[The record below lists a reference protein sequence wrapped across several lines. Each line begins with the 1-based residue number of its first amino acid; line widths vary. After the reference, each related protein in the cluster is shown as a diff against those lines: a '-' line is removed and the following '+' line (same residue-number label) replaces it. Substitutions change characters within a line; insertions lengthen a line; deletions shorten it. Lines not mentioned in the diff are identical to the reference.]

1 MWRLTSQVAPATPPN
16 VILRSSPTGPPQH
29 AGVIETQ
36 PTVSGVPKYRRPN
49 DVEDMLAAQMA
60 PIELKHGWHE
70 FVLNHATNN
79 LGVDPR
85 FFKAFADHPDM
96 GLDEQTALAD
106 AYTTDMWTIEE
117 LRRVL
122 ASITTDFVEQN
133 GLTAKTGDRLPTVYK
148 ISKKQPTMIEAIKT
162 LDGSLM
168 SATEAKTYD
177 KLTSSWGPRLDM
189 LMTALNFRSSERYH
203 DVDAIRASVQ
213 ARMSD
218 MEYPTVT
225 SVNTEA
231 TAEADNAEL
240 ERLSSILQLLDGV
253 ILSMRVS
260 DAIIEQVRIGPF
272 KTIQSFAQPSTDQR
286 CQAAAH
292 IEQTLGAVDPKIAMK
307 RSAADV
313 FIEGIGGISSS
324 SPSAAGG
331 GSSPTAKRHRGADN
345 NGKAKSAN
353 GKFFKDKR
361 RKATQGTTGAQRRL
375 DAKATTKARFTG
387 TKPDVGSKTPP
398 SSSRPQQK
406 SKTGQGTNMP
416 NSNTKAR
423 KGTTRRSTKGS
434 GSSGKGRHPAS
445 KGGD

>member
-1 MWRLTSQVAPATPPN
+1 
-16 VILRSSPTGPPQH
+16 VILRSSPPGPQH
-29 AGVIETQ
+29 AGVIEDQ
-36 PTVSGVPKYRRPN
+36 PTISGAPKYRRPN
-49 DVEDMLAAQMA
+49 VVEDMLAAQMA
-60 PIELKHGWHE
+60 PIELQYGWHE

-79 LGVDPR
+79 MGVDPR

-117 LRRVL
+117 LRRML
-122 ASITTDFVEQN
+122 ASITTDFVERN
-133 GLTAKTGDRLPTVYK
+133 GLTAKTGDRLPTVFK
-148 ISKKQPTMIEAIKT
+148 ITKKQPTMAEAIKT
-162 LDGSLM
+162 LDGSAM

-218 MEYPTVT
+218 MECPAVT
-225 SVNTEA
+225 SVDTAAA
-231 TAEADNAEL
+231 TKANDVEL
-240 ERLSSILQLLDGV
+240 ERLNSILQLLDGV

-272 KTIQSFAQPSTDQR
+272 KTIQSFAQPSTVQR
-286 CQAAAH
+286 QQVAAH

-307 RSAADV
+307 RSAADI
-313 FIEGIGGISSS
+313 FIEGIGGISSGS
-324 SPSAAGG
+324 SRAAGG
-331 GSSPTAKRHRGADN
+331 GSGTTAKRHRGADSD
-345 NGKAKSAN
+345 GKAKSAD
-353 GKFFKDKR
+353 GKFFKDKH
-361 RKATQGTTGAQRRL
+361 RKAKQRTGGAQRRL
-375 DAKATTKARFTG
+375 DAKAKTKARFAG

-398 SSSRPQQK
+398 GSSRPPQK

-416 NSNTKAR
+416 NSNAKAK

-434 GSSGKGRHPAS
+434 GSSGKGRHPAA